1 MSIYEHPCQSNYMK
15 TQSITFWLAS
25 LVVVSLFSGC
35 SHSGS
40 VARTTPAT
48 ESIKGQYIATAQLVD
63 AGNTTPEA
71 ALESFYWALF
81 DGNYDAY
88 IASYVPQARKKMA
101 KSWGDDK
108 TKFDTQMQKRY
119 AFVNGVQIL
128 ARKIVADDKAELKY
142 RLEFKPQS
150 TGRADAA
157 TKIAILVKVGSAWE
171 SPGENN
177 AKKYETNWDEG
188 SQPEPQP

>member
-1 MSIYEHPCQSNYMK
+1 VSIYEYLCQRHYMK
-15 TQSITFWLAS
+15 KQSVTFWLAS
-25 LVVVSLFSGC
+25 LVVILLFGGC

-48 ESIKGQYIATAQLVD
+48 ESIKGQYIATSQLVD

-88 IASYVPQARKKMA
+88 IACYVPQARKEMA
-101 KSWGDDK
+101 QVCGGDK
-108 TKFDTQMQKRY
+108 TKFATQMQKRY

-128 ARKIVADDKAELKY
+128 ARKIVANDKAELKY
-142 RLEFKPQS
+142 RLEFKPQ
-150 TGRADAA
+150 GPRRADAA

-188 SQPEPQP
+188 SQPESEP

>member
-1 MSIYEHPCQSNYMK
+1 MKKQSV
-15 TQSITFWLAS
+15 TFWLAS

-40 VARTTPAT
+40 VARTTPST

-88 IASYVPQARKKMA
+88 IASYVPQARKEA
-101 KSWGDDK
+101 ANGWDGDK
-108 TKFDTQMQKRY
+108 TKFATQMKKKY
-119 AFVNGVQIL
+119 EFVNGLQIL
-128 ARKIVADDKAELKY
+128 ASKTVADDKAELKY
-142 RLEFKPQS
+142 RLEFKPQGR
-150 TGRADAA
+150 GRADAA
-157 TKIAILVKVGSAWE
+157 TKIALLVKEGSAWE
-171 SPGENN
+171 LPENN
-177 AKKYETNWDEG
+177 GKKYETNWDEG